1 MDAALRELTAGEI
14 AAYDEHGVV
23 VARGLFPD
31 HWLARMAAAVD
42 HAIENP
48 TPYGAGVSMEGE
60 LFTGDLFLWKTYD
73 EFRDWIYQSPAALIA
88 AQVLRAKTV
97 RHFYDQLFI
106 KPAGCHVATPWH
118 QDITFWP
125 VDVESRQLCSI
136 WITFDPVARETSGL
150 EFVRGSHRWPQHYK
164 AVTPN
169 YDSYMLDSNFDDPPD
184 IEANRDQYDLY
195 CPDMQAGD
203 CLIFDPHV
211 LHGSTGNY
219 STDAPRRAFSTRWAG
234 DGVHMD
240 LRHATMPLLWTH
252 GLASGD
258 LLSGPLFPQVL
269 PRPIEEEGAAR
280 EGGPEAPDTSLVEE
294 FMERL
299 ASVPLN
305 G

>member
-1 MDAALRELTAGEI
+1 MDAPLRELTEDEI
-14 AAYDEHGVV
+14 AAYDEHGVI

-31 HWLARMAAAVD
+31 SWLSRMAAAVD
-42 HAIENP
+42 HAVANP
-48 TPYGAGVSMEGE
+48 TPYGAGVSME
-60 LFTGDLFLWKTYD
+60 
-73 EFRDWIYQSPAALIA
+73 
-88 AQVLRAKTV
+88 
-97 RHFYDQLFI
+97 DQLFI

-150 EFVRGSHRWPQHYK
+150 EFVRGSHRWPERYK
-164 AVTPN
+164 ATTPN

-184 IEANRDQYDLY
+184 IEANREQYDLY

-203 CLIFDPHV
+203 CLIFDAHV
-211 LHGSTGNY
+211 L
-219 STDAPRRAFSTRWAG
+219 P
-234 DGVHMD
+234 
-240 LRHATMPLLWTH
+240 
-252 GLASGD
+252 
-258 LLSGPLFPQVL
+258 GPIQ
-269 PRPIEEEGAAR
+269 EEGAAR
-280 EGGPEAPDTSLVEE
+280 EAGPEAPDTALVEE